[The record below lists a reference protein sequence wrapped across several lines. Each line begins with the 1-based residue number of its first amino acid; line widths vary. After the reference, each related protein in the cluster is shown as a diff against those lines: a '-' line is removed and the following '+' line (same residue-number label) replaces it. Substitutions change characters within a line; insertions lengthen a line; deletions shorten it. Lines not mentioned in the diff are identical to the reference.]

1 MNIEVINI
9 YFSEEDFEKDLFTGT
24 AHIRLMD
31 LQIDLKGIYFKKR
44 KEFWFVSFP
53 SLAFI
58 EEETKKKIRCPFL
71 SFTDRNKHK
80 EFQLQVK
87 QLLHKAIEARLTQK
101 CGS

>member
-58 EEETKKKIRCPFL
+58 QEETKKKIRCPFL
-71 SFTDRNKHK
+71 SFTDRDKHK

-87 QLLHKAIEARLTQK
+87 QLLQK
-101 CGS
+101 VLQEKLMQKTAS